1 MTVCKTKSQMHADGK
16 GVCWASAWQCV
27 SAGALLVVPA
37 GLHKGSANGIVD
49 NATLV
54 YKRGEWASPFI
65 VLKGMSKVL
74 HTFSHLITPAHH
86 ARLQCERVC
95 HHG

>member
-1 MTVCKTKSQMHADGK
+1 M
-16 GVCWASAWQCV
+16 

-37 GLHKGSANGIVD
+37 GLHKASANGTVD
-49 NATLV
+49 NATLI

-74 HTFSHLITPAHH
+74 HNLP
-86 ARLQCERVC
+86 L
-95 HHG
+95 